1 MQLLFIDTSAFYA
14 IADTSDRRH
23 QSVSKF
29 SDNAIGKYQLVT
41 TNYILDELHTLLL
54 AHIGYHVAVT
64 YKKEID
70 KLIDVEILEIIWID
84 EAIANQSWQIFEK
97 FNIDKEW
104 SFTDCTSYV
113 VMKQK
118 GITEAFTLDRH
129 FTQMGFV
136 QYP

>member
-14 IADTSDRRH
+14 IAD
-23 QSVSKF
+23 
-29 SDNAIGKYQLVT
+29 I
-41 TNYILDELHTLLL
+41 
-54 AHIGYHVAVT
+54 
-64 YKKEID
+64 
-70 KLIDVEILEIIWID
+70 
-84 EAIANQSWQIFEK
+84 
-97 FNIDKEW
+97 NIDKEW